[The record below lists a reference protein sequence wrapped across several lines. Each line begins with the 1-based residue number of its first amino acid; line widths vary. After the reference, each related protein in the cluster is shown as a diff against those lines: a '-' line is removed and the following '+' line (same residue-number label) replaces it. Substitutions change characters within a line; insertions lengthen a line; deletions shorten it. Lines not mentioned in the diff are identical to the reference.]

1 MAATEKRGMLTLMAE
16 VVWRPRSAKNPAR
29 ENSHS
34 TLQKRTS
41 TDSLGRTPK
50 NLGDIFQNPDY
61 KAEFE
66 AHLKE
71 LDGDPGDPELCGFS
85 DVFAFYIGMQDVE
98 LGANLN
104 QMPWTRYF
112 PKDLKGAHG
121 LELATMNSD
130 YKNSQDLKRNCGEAI
145 RREGGL
151 DAKGLEWLRKASQVC
166 LNQLTMEE
174 AGEEEGIVK
183 KFIHQVEERT
193 QPSKLN
199 KVTMCILL

>member
-1 MAATEKRGMLTLMAE
+1 MAAAEKRGMLTLMAE
-16 VVWRPRSAKNPAR
+16 VVWRPKRGMNPAKK
-29 ENSHS
+29 ENS

-41 TDSLGRTPK
+41 TESLGKNPK
-50 NLGDIFQNPDY
+50 NLGDIVQNPDY

-85 DVFAFYIGMQDVE
+85 EAFVFYVGMKDVK

-112 PKDLKGAHG
+112 PKDFKSAHG
-121 LELATMNSD
+121 LELATKNSD

-151 DAKGLEWLRKASQVC
+151 DAEGLEWLRKASQVC

-174 AGEEEGIVK
+174 AGEELGIVK

-193 QPSKLN
+193 QPSKLK